1 MTYFRRYTLFSIFG
15 IIGDKD
21 DDCFLSDSE
30 IKHRVDE
37 SKSVKELQKLYSSIR
52 PNQQEEL
59 KDLFS
64 NKKKELLEELKN
76 ENEKIINNT
85 EINEG

>member
-1 MTYFRRYTLFSIFG
+1 MFG

-21 DDCFLSDSE
+21 DDCFLNEPE
-30 IKHRVDE
+30 IKYRVDA
-37 SKSVKELQKLYSSIR
+37 SKTINELQKLYTSIR

-64 NKKKELLEELKN
+64 NKKKELLEESKK